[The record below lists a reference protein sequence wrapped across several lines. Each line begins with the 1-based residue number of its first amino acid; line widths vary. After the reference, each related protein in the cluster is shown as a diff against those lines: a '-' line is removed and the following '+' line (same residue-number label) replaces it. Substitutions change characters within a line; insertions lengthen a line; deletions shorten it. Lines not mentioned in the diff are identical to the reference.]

1 MPYEIRKQKDKFC
14 VFNKDKDEK
23 KSCHDNYESAVAHMR
38 VLYGIHSGW
47 KPSKK
52 KK

>member
-1 MPYEIRKQKDKFC
+1 MPYEIRREKGKFC
-14 VFNKDKDEK
+14 VYNKDKNENK
-23 KSCHDNYESAVAHMR
+23 GCNSTYEEAVAHMR
-38 VLYGIHSGW
+38 VLYGVHSNW